1 MFFVQSLT
9 RVLAPAAP
17 EYPSSRAPLRAHER
31 VSSSLP
37 AAERLQAVCQ
47 AVGSAEVS
55 AASGVYLSAAAA
67 LAEAGSATPAAE
79 LARVPAAVAD
89 ALAEWAERVD
99 AACTSGAIAFAPA
112 AGVSASAA
120 AAATAERLRQQRDAW
135 LAEEAAW
142 TQLAADGQA
151 QVAAA
156 EAAVAAAE
164 PQAPPG
170 AEPAA
175 AAAAAAVAAVAAG
188 TVEGT
193 LSAVVA
199 EAARRLELQ
208 VDAVAALVT
217 SADVLASRADAACA
231 TLAGALAEAEL
242 AVFAAAGSPRQLL
255 RSLAQPR

>member
-1 MFFVQSLT
+1 
-9 RVLAPAAP
+9 
-17 EYPSSRAPLRAHER
+17 

-112 AGVSASAA
+112 AGVSAS